1 MRTVTI
7 NKVEYPILATGETIL
22 IYKEELKGD
31 LLKAFALL
39 VDSISTGQVP
49 SLDLVAK
56 LEYALIKT
64 VNPTAFKTYR
74 EFMKSQK
81 NMGFFFNEGNQKS
94 IAEEYAEFFEL
105 GNEADKKAEE
115 PESTK
120 KKENQ

>member
-1 MRTVTI
+1 M
-7 NKVEYPILATGETIL
+7 ATGETIL

-31 LLKAFALL
+31 LLRAFGVL
-39 VDSISTGQVP
+39 VDCVATGQVP
-49 SLDLVAK
+49 SPDLVAK

-94 IAEEYAEFFEL
+94 IAEEYSEFFEL

-115 PESTK
+115 TESTK

>member
-39 VDSISTGQVP
+39 MHSVEAGQVP

-81 NMGFFFNEGNQKS
+81 NMSFFFNEGNQKS
-94 IAEEYAEFFEL
+94 IAEEYADFFGL
-105 GNEADKKAEE
+105 GDEADKKAEKTD
-115 PESTK
+115 STK

>member
-31 LLKAFALL
+31 LLKAFTLL
-39 VDSISTGQVP
+39 INSVETEQVP

-81 NMGFFFNEGNQKS
+81 NMSFFFNEGNQKS
-94 IAEEYAEFFEL
+94 IAEEYADFFGL
-105 GNEADKKAEE
+105 DDEADKKAEKTD
-115 PESTK
+115 STK

>member
-7 NKVEYPILATGETIL
+7 NKVEYPVMATGETIL

-31 LLKAFALL
+31 LLRAFGVL
-39 VDSISTGQVP
+39 VDCVATGQVP
-49 SLDLVAK
+49 SPDLVAK

-64 VNPTAFKTYR
+64 ANPTAFKTYR

-94 IAEEYAEFFEL
+94 IAEEYYEFFEL
-105 GNEADKKAEE
+105 GNEADKKSEE

>member
-31 LLKAFALL
+31 LLKAFTLL
-39 VDSISTGQVP
+39 INSVETEQVP

-81 NMGFFFNEGNQKS
+81 YMSFFFNEGNQKS
-94 IAEEYAEFFEL
+94 IAEEYADFFGL
-105 GNEADKKAEE
+105 DDEADKKAEKTD
-115 PESTK
+115 STK